1 MVDGQ
6 VWVRM
11 GRRLGCV
18 SRPQAGGREHSARR
32 DPSQK
37 KEGRVQPECGAEA
50 SSQRIGQKPAGVIES
65 ELGGEDRRPIL
76 GLGRPTQQPAGR
88 SLGEAVAEAD
98 DQPEHHRGTPHRRA
112 PRARLARWRPPLSG
126 RDAPARCRLPRPR
139 RDPGRGQGR
148 DPHRDTLL
156 RLFPRPHPGGSR
168 PGDPRPLGDREP
180 PATSVP
186 DVTPSPTTSPASAR
200 DTAPGPWPP
209 SDTSPSI
216 SSEPPRT
223 NGPASAGERSPD
235 GTPATSKPSSPHDRR
250 NLDSEPCDSGGR
262 L

>member
-18 SRPQAGGREHSARR
+18 SRPQAGGRGHPPPR
-32 DPSQK
+32 DPTQK
-37 KEGRVQPECGAEA
+37 KEGRGQPQSGAAA

-180 PATSVP
+180 PATSVL
-186 DVTPSPTTSPASAR
+186 DVTFADDLSRLRKEHGAR
-200 DTAPGPWPP
+200 TMATVRHFALNLVRTATDKRSSKCRRKIAGWDPGYLEAL
-209 SDTSPSI
+209 I
-216 SSEPPRT
+216 SSR
-223 NGPASAGERSPD
+223 PA
-235 GTPATSKPSSPHDRR
+235 
-250 NLDSEPCDSGGR
+250 
-262 L
+262 